1 LAEFDA
7 EAGDLDADGIQRGEV
22 ASRVR
27 SSGTSS
33 EDLAEQLGFSS
44 PQDMA
49 GGQNTDF
56 IEDKYQEELARRAIE
71 EALDERYGAVPA
83 DIQALRDF
91 EDSKGRPGRYGF
103 LDDGRKV
110 TVRDTSSD
118 GRPTLEIDPPQGEQ
132 GGIKIRY
139 DD

>member
-1 LAEFDA
+1 MKARRRVAELDGK
-7 EAGDLDADGIQRGEV
+7 AGDLDADGIQRGEV

-49 GGQNTDF
+49 AAQNTDF

-71 EALDERYGAVPA
+71 EALD
-83 DIQALRDF
+83 
-91 EDSKGRPGRYGF
+91 
-103 LDDGRKV
+103 
-110 TVRDTSSD
+110 
-118 GRPTLEIDPPQGEQ
+118 
-132 GGIKIRY
+132 
-139 DD
+139 